1 MVFLWS
7 VFFCL
12 AFLSRCVGRFG
23 YSKCFHRASIN
34 IHYFHHPCVLK
45 LFEIAFHCGVAL
57 GSQPA
62 VFGIYSSCVSIGS
75 CTGNLCIISALL
87 MLCLW
92 RPLKSTALWNK
103 KPRFLSLLSFFSNSP
118 LLKKKILPLSLIT
131 SSSSWYGRKSF
142 SLAVCFHFTISQT
155 CFVFLFSSSHRP
167 LHILVCNAAVCTQP
181 YMLTEDNLESTFQIC
196 HLGHFLLVQCLQDV
210 LRRSA
215 PARVV
220 VVSSESHR

>member
-1 MVFLWS
+1 M
-7 VFFCL
+7 
-12 AFLSRCVGRFG
+12 
-23 YSKCFHRASIN
+23 
-34 IHYFHHPCVLK
+34 LK

-103 KPRFLSLLSFFSNSP
+103 KPSFLSLLSFFSNSP
-118 LLKKKILPLSLIT
+118 LLKKKSSLCLSLHLLHPDMVGNLFP
-131 SSSSWYGRKSF
+131 WPF
-142 SLAVCFHFTISQT
+142 CFHFTISQT